1 MRRHSGNIKII
12 GIDPGYDRLGIAL
25 IEKSGNETSLLFS
38 TCIVTKKTN
47 SFFDR
52 LHMLGQELE
61 SIIDI
66 WKPSV
71 LAIENLFIT
80 KNQKT
85 ASRVSEARGMILYVA
100 KTKGLSIFEYTPL
113 EIKSTV
119 AGYGKA
125 SKNQMA
131 TMVNHSIKLSK
142 VKHLDDE
149 IDAIAIALTCLYR
162 DIPILSTTET

>member
-1 MRRHSGNIKII
+1 MRRHNGNIKII

-100 KTKGLSIFEYTPL
+100 KTKQLSIF
-113 EIKSTV
+113 
-119 AGYGKA
+119 
-125 SKNQMA
+125 
-131 TMVNHSIKLSK
+131 
-142 VKHLDDE
+142 
-149 IDAIAIALTCLYR
+149 
-162 DIPILSTTET
+162 